1 LEFSERRLSLRY
13 WSPCKHVYRVS
24 YFNPIEIVLTAIFI
38 SGVGKGSLTL
48 PIPSSAPEGF
58 KFLMT
63 MCWNQRPSTRPSFQQ
78 IIKHL
83 DSSKPEI
90 ILFEQEQEYAELTRI
105 WSIEINEH
113 LSNIPIIDISS
124 TLQMTND
131 ELMKKRQEELQHI
144 IDIRTHYQKRVQQVS
159 TLYMELKSLMM
170 QLEQRERIIKEKERI
185 LNINGKK
192 RTTNPISEA
201 RKKSLEIIKIATSNL
216 NDPMH
221 LLSQKKRHGKKSNNG
236 CKFIR
241 IIEQR
246 IRGNF
251 GPGSEKSEKSGPG
264 LDRV

>member
-1 LEFSERRLSLRY
+1 
-13 WSPCKHVYRVS
+13 
-24 YFNPIEIVLTAIFI
+24 
-38 SGVGKGSLTL
+38 
-48 PIPSSAPEGF
+48 
-58 KFLMT
+58 
-63 MCWNQRPSTRPSFQQ
+63 MCWNQHPSTRPSFQQ

-83 DSSKPEI
+83 DTSKPEI

-113 LSNIPIIDISS
+113 LSTIPIIDISS

-192 RTTNPISEA
+192 QRTTNPISEA
-201 RKKSLEIIKIATSNL
+201 RKRSLEIIKIATSNL

-221 LLSQKKRHGKKSNNG
+221 LLSHKKRHGKKSNNG
-236 CKFIR
+236 CKFISTIR

-246 IRGNF
+246 N
-251 GPGSEKSEKSGPG
+251 
-264 LDRV
+264 LWARV